1 MKIHHFLKYMHDIR
15 LGSQLHVSQGWLI
28 YDEQYLCIYDNRYY
42 LKVILFNYPSLD
54 LTDQRVKPTS
64 K

>member
-1 MKIHHFLKYMHDIR
+1 MHDIR